1 MEGQGMVD
9 WTFLMDDGHFWTIS
23 LEAYYVPQGG
33 RRLFSPQ
40 AVDQQ
45 RKTGVTFSIDSEA
58 GKLSLLNLQSRRTS
72 NVTANLDKHTNLPLY
87 SCMNARDLSQ
97 RRVKLN
103 ICIADKANQNL
114 AASQKELMKWH
125 FRLGHLNYTAVQM
138 LLRGGY
144 LGDTSLQH
152 PKCSSCQ
159 YGKGRRR
166 PSLSKVTKPI
176 PSKEGSLKSE
186 DLFPIYD
193 KGTPFISFLLP
204 R

>member
-1 MEGQGMVD
+1 VLVDSGASVCITHEKADFTSPLILPDQPMVIGGLARGIAMEGQGMVD

-87 SCMNARDLSQ
+87 SCINARDL
-97 RRVKLN
+97 
-103 ICIADKANQNL
+103 IPA
-114 AASQKELMKWH
+114 
-125 FRLGHLNYTAVQM
+125 
-138 LLRGGY
+138 
-144 LGDTSLQH
+144 
-152 PKCSSCQ
+152 
-159 YGKGRRR
+159 KGRTQH
-166 PSLSKVTKPI
+166 LHC
-176 PSKEGSLKSE
+176 
-186 DLFPIYD
+186 
-193 KGTPFISFLLP
+193 
-204 R
+204 